1 MLTLQ
6 KPDMPPKRRVEV
18 LVLSDIHLG
27 TFGCH
32 AKELLRYL
40 KSVRPDQVILNG
52 DIIDMW
58 QFKKWYWPQSHMK
71 VLQHILKWAIKGV
84 PVTYITGNHDEML
97 RQFSDLQ
104 FGSLKV
110 QDKLLLDL
118 NGEKTWIFHGDV
130 FDASI
135 QYSKFIA
142 KLGGQGYDLLILINR
157 ALNWVSEKAGQGRIS
172 LSKRVKNS
180 VKQAV
185 KFVSDFENTAAEL
198 AIEQG
203 YQTVIC
209 GHIHQPAD
217 RIVEN
222 ENGRVRYL
230 NSGDWIENLTALE
243 YNQGEW
249 KLFSY
254 PLAVGSLTQ
263 EEIEE
268 EAEEE
273 SILMV
278 EKALLLGVR
287 IR

>member
-1 MLTLQ
+1 
-6 KPDMPPKRRVEV
+6 MPQKRRVEV
-18 LVLSDIHLG
+18 LVISDIHLG

-32 AKELLRYL
+32 AKELLCYL
-40 KSVRPDQVILNG
+40 KSVKPDQVVLNG

-84 PVTYITGNHDEML
+84 PVTYLTGNHDEML
-97 RQFSDLQ
+97 RQFPDLQ
-104 FGSLKV
+104 FGSLRV
-110 QDKLLLDL
+110 QDKLLLELDG
-118 NGEKTWIFHGDV
+118 NKTWIFHGDV

-142 KLGGQGYDLLILINR
+142 KLGGQGYDLLILINK
-157 ALNWVSEKAGQGRIS
+157 ALNWISESVGQGRIS

-198 AIEQG
+198 AIDNG
-203 YQTVIC
+203 YQAVIC
-209 GHIHQPAD
+209 GHIHQPAN
-217 RIVEN
+217 RMFEN
-222 ENGRVRYL
+222 EKGSVRYL

-243 YNQGEW
+243 YNAGEW
-249 KLFSY
+249 AVFTY
-254 PLAVGSLTQ
+254 PKADALLSAEDSEDDT
-263 EEIEE
+263 EE
-268 EAEEE
+268 ELRMNA
-273 SILMV
+273 
-278 EKALLLGVR
+278 EKALLLGML

>member
-1 MLTLQ
+1 
-6 KPDMPPKRRVEV
+6 MPPKRRVEV

-40 KSVRPDQVILNG
+40 KSVRPEQVILNG

-110 QDKLLLDL
+110 QDKLLIELDG
-118 NGEKTWIFHGDV
+118 NKTWIFHGDV

-135 QYSKFIA
+135 QYSKLLA

-157 ALNWVSEKAGQGRIS
+157 ALNWVSEKTGQGRIS

-185 KFVSDFENTAAEL
+185 KFISNFENTAAEL
-198 AIEQG
+198 AIENG
-203 YQTVIC
+203 YNTVIC

-217 RIVEN
+217 RLVEN
-222 ENGRVRYL
+222 EKGSVRYL

-243 YNQGEW
+243 YTDGEW
-249 KLFSY
+249 SLFSY
-254 PLAVGSLTQ
+254 PLTLDSMGQ
-263 EEIEE
+263 EELDED
-268 EAEEE
+268 EAEDAP
-273 SILMV
+273 ILNV

>member
-1 MLTLQ
+1 
-6 KPDMPPKRRVEV
+6 MPPKRRVEV
-18 LVLSDIHLG
+18 LVISDIHLG

-40 KSVRPDQVILNG
+40 KSIRPEQVILNG

-84 PVTYITGNHDEML
+84 PVTYLTGNHDEML
-97 RQFSDLQ
+97 RQFSNLQ

-110 QDKLLLDL
+110 QDKLLLELDG
-118 NGEKTWIFHGDV
+118 NKTWIFHGDV

-142 KLGGQGYDLLILINR
+142 KLGGQGYDMLILINR
-157 ALNWVSEKAGQGRIS
+157 ALNWISEKMGQGRIS

-185 KFVSDFENTAAEL
+185 KFVSNFENTAAEL
-198 AIEQG
+198 AIDNG

-209 GHIHQPAD
+209 GHIHQPSD
-217 RIVEN
+217 RIFQN
-222 ENGRVRYL
+222 QNGRVRYL

-243 YNQGEW
+243 YTDGEW
-249 KLFSY
+249 TLFSY
-254 PLAVGSLTQ
+254 PLADSSLNAEDF
-263 EEIEE
+263 EEDT
-268 EAEEE
+268 EEE
-273 SILMV
+273 SLMHA
-278 EKALLLGVR
+278 EKAMLLGMLVR
-287 IR
+287 

>member
-1 MLTLQ
+1 
-6 KPDMPPKRRVEV
+6 MPQKRRVEV
-18 LVLSDIHLG
+18 LVISDIHLG

-32 AKELLRYL
+32 AKELLCYL
-40 KSVRPDQVILNG
+40 KSVKPDQVVLNG

-84 PVTYITGNHDEML
+84 PVTYLTGNHDEML
-97 RQFSDLQ
+97 RQFPDLQ
-104 FGSLKV
+104 FGSLRV
-110 QDKLLLDL
+110 QDKLLLELDG
-118 NGEKTWIFHGDV
+118 NKTWIFHGDV

-142 KLGGQGYDLLILINR
+142 KLGGQGYDLLILINK
-157 ALNWVSEKAGQGRIS
+157 ALNWISESVGQGRIS

-198 AIEQG
+198 AIDNG
-203 YQTVIC
+203 YQAVIC
-209 GHIHQPAD
+209 GHIHQPAN
-217 RIVEN
+217 RMFEN
-222 ENGRVRYL
+222 EKGSVRYL

-243 YNQGEW
+243 YNAGEW
-249 KLFSY
+249 AVFTY
-254 PLAVGSLTQ
+254 PKADALLSAEDSEDDT
-263 EEIEE
+263 EE
-268 EAEEE
+268 EH
-273 SILMV
+273 LMNS
-278 EKALLLGVR
+278 EKALLLGML

>member
-1 MLTLQ
+1 
-6 KPDMPPKRRVEV
+6 MPPKRRVEV
-18 LVLSDIHLG
+18 LVISDIHLG

-40 KSVRPDQVILNG
+40 KSIRPEQVILNG

-84 PVTYITGNHDEML
+84 PVTYLTGNHDEML
-97 RQFSDLQ
+97 RQFSNLQ

-110 QDKLLLDL
+110 QDKLLLELDG
-118 NGEKTWIFHGDV
+118 NKTWIFHGDV

-142 KLGGQGYDLLILINR
+142 KLGGQGYDMLILINR
-157 ALNWVSEKAGQGRIS
+157 ALNWISEKMGQGRIS

-185 KFVSDFENTAAEL
+185 KFVSNFENTAAEL
-198 AIEQG
+198 AIDNG

-209 GHIHQPAD
+209 GHIHQPSD
-217 RIVEN
+217 RIFQN
-222 ENGRVRYL
+222 QNGRVRYL

-243 YNQGEW
+243 YTDGEW
-249 KLFSY
+249 TLFSY
-254 PLAVGSLTQ
+254 PLADSSLNAEDS
-263 EEIEE
+263 EEDT
-268 EAEEE
+268 EEE
-273 SILMV
+273 SLMHA
-278 EKALLLGVR
+278 EKAMLLGMLVR
-287 IR
+287 

>member
-1 MLTLQ
+1 
-6 KPDMPPKRRVEV
+6 MPQKRRVEV
-18 LVLSDIHLG
+18 LVISDIHLG

-32 AKELLRYL
+32 AKELLCYL
-40 KSVRPDQVILNG
+40 KSVKPDQVVLNG

-84 PVTYITGNHDEML
+84 PVTYLTGNHDEML
-97 RQFSDLQ
+97 RQFPDLQ
-104 FGSLKV
+104 FGSLRV
-110 QDKLLLDL
+110 QDKLLLELDG
-118 NGEKTWIFHGDV
+118 NKTWIFHGDV

-142 KLGGQGYDLLILINR
+142 KLGGQGYDLLILINK
-157 ALNWVSEKAGQGRIS
+157 ALNWISESVGQGRIS

-198 AIEQG
+198 AIDNG
-203 YQTVIC
+203 YQAVIC
-209 GHIHQPAD
+209 GHIHQPAN
-217 RIVEN
+217 RMFEN
-222 ENGRVRYL
+222 EKGSVRYL

-243 YNQGEW
+243 YNAGEW
-249 KLFSY
+249 AVFTY
-254 PLAVGSLTQ
+254 PKADALLSAEDSEDDT
-263 EEIEE
+263 EE
-268 EAEEE
+268 EHRMNA
-273 SILMV
+273 
-278 EKALLLGVR
+278 EKALLLGML

>member
-198 AIEQG
+198 AIEKG

-268 EAEEE
+268 EAEEG

>member
-1 MLTLQ
+1 
-6 KPDMPPKRRVEV
+6 MPQKRRVEV
-18 LVLSDIHLG
+18 LVISDIHLG

-32 AKELLRYL
+32 AKELLCYL
-40 KSVRPDQVILNG
+40 KSVKPDQVVLNG

-84 PVTYITGNHDEML
+84 PVTYLTGNHDEML
-97 RQFSDLQ
+97 RQFPDLQ
-104 FGSLKV
+104 FGSLRV
-110 QDKLLLDL
+110 QDKLLLELDG
-118 NGEKTWIFHGDV
+118 NKTWIFHGDV

-142 KLGGQGYDLLILINR
+142 KLGGQGYDLLILINK
-157 ALNWVSEKAGQGRIS
+157 ALNWISESAGQGRIS

-198 AIEQG
+198 AIDNG
-203 YQTVIC
+203 YQAVIC
-209 GHIHQPAD
+209 GHIHQPAN
-217 RIVEN
+217 RMFEN
-222 ENGRVRYL
+222 EKGSVRYL

-243 YNQGEW
+243 YNAGEW
-249 KLFSY
+249 AVFTY
-254 PLAVGSLTQ
+254 PKADALLSAEDSEDDT
-263 EEIEE
+263 EE
-268 EAEEE
+268 EHRMNA
-273 SILMV
+273 
-278 EKALLLGVR
+278 EKALLLGML

>member
-1 MLTLQ
+1 
-6 KPDMPPKRRVEV
+6 MPQKRRVEV
-18 LVLSDIHLG
+18 LVISDIHLG

-32 AKELLRYL
+32 AKELLCYL
-40 KSVRPDQVILNG
+40 KSVKPDQVVLNG

-84 PVTYITGNHDEML
+84 PVTYLTGNHDEML
-97 RQFSDLQ
+97 RQFPDLQ
-104 FGSLKV
+104 FGSLRV
-110 QDKLLLDL
+110 QDKLLLELDG
-118 NGEKTWIFHGDV
+118 NKTWIFHGDV

-142 KLGGQGYDLLILINR
+142 KLGGQGYDLLILINK
-157 ALNWVSEKAGQGRIS
+157 ALNWISESVGQGRIS

-198 AIEQG
+198 AIDNG
-203 YQTVIC
+203 YQAVIC
-209 GHIHQPAD
+209 GHIHQPAN
-217 RIVEN
+217 RMFEN
-222 ENGRVRYL
+222 EKGSVRYL

-243 YNQGEW
+243 YNAGEW
-249 KLFSY
+249 AVFTY
-254 PLAVGSLTQ
+254 PKADALLSAEDSEDDT
-263 EEIEE
+263 EE
-268 EAEEE
+268 EH
-273 SILMV
+273 LMNA
-278 EKALLLGVR
+278 EKALLLGML

>member
-1 MLTLQ
+1 
-6 KPDMPPKRRVEV
+6 MPPKRRVEV

-198 AIEQG
+198 AIEKG

-268 EAEEE
+268 EAEEG

>member
-1 MLTLQ
+1 
-6 KPDMPPKRRVEV
+6 MPAKRRIEV

-32 AKELLRYL
+32 AKELLHYL

-110 QDKLLLDL
+110 QDKLLLTL

-142 KLGGQGYDLLILINR
+142 KLGGQGYDVLIVINR
-157 ALNWVSEKAGQGRIS
+157 ALNWISERAGQGRIS

-198 AIEQG
+198 AIENG
-203 YQTVIC
+203 YKTVIC

-217 RIVEN
+217 RKVET
-222 ENGRVRYL
+222 EKGCVRYL

-243 YNQGEW
+243 YSHGAW
-249 KLFSY
+249 SLFSY
-254 PLAVGSLTQ
+254 PLAVASLSQ
-263 EEIEE
+263 DYPEDEREDD
-268 EAEEE
+268 
-273 SILMV
+273 SLLMV
-278 EKALLLGVR
+278 EKALLMGLR